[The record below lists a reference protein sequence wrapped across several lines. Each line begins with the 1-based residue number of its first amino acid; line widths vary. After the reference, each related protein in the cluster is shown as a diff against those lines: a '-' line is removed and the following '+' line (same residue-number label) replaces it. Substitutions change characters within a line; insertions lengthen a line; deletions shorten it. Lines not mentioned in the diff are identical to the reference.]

1 MRRRHQSDKP
11 KSLLLFHLVKASSV
25 PFFDWEGF
33 HATHELSV
41 DEASLFFDA
50 DDCGFVSWRHG
61 ALISRVGQG
70 QNTFLGECTPT
81 GAENKPP
88 AWILDLRRSKR
99 HLRGALH

>member
-11 KSLLLFHLVKASSV
+11 KSLLLFHLMKASSV

-61 ALISRVGQG
+61 AFDIESRVKTRFWGSAHQ
-70 QNTFLGECTPT
+70 QALKINTRPG
-81 GAENKPP
+81 
-88 AWILDLRRSKR
+88 S
-99 HLRGALH
+99 

>member
-1 MRRRHQSDKP
+1 MKNDGWY
-11 KSLLLFHLVKASSV
+11 LLTTLVMMPPMNFQLMKL
-25 PFFDWEGF
+25 
-33 HATHELSV
+33 LSFLMLMTAGLYPGGM
-41 DEASLFFDA
+41 EP
-50 DDCGFVSWRHG
+50 
-61 ALISRVGQG
+61 LISRVGQG

>member
-1 MRRRHQSDKP
+1 M
-11 KSLLLFHLVKASSV
+11 

-61 ALISRVGQG
+61 AFDIESRAGSKHVFGG
-70 QNTFLGECTPT
+70 VHTN
-81 GAENKPP
+81 
-88 AWILDLRRSKR
+88 RR
-99 HLRGALH
+99 